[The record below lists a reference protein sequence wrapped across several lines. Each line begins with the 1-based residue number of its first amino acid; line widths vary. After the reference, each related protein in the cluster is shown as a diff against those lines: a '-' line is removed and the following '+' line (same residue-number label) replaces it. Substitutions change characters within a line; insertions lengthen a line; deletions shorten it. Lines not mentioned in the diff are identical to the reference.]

1 METPTV
7 ASHGTFVTSI
17 IRQLAPEF
25 FVSVA
30 KARPLEKQI
39 LSPASTEPGLVV
51 PDDVTDELHVDEAL
65 VRLML
70 RHSTVTATT
79 DEGDVE
85 LAFSDD
91 GGIQPSPFGA
101 DNELV
106 ALSFAANDSI
116 AVLNLSLGTYACPLE
131 GDGSQIPTTDA
142 LLTFWAG
149 VFDSPIIAAGGNE
162 LINAFFYPGALENV
176 KAVGATDN
184 QGDQIVWEDD
194 DSQPPKTVAHSG
206 DSRTWINAKALGC
219 DLVGVSGAEQ
229 ELVAW
234 SGSSFATAVVSALT
248 ATGPAPTKD
257 TNDLEVFDG
266 DTVQILVEG
275 FTGLPNSCMIP

>member
-1 METPTV
+1 
-7 ASHGTFVTSI
+7 
-17 IRQLAPEF
+17 
-25 FVSVA
+25 
-30 KARPLEKQI
+30 
-39 LSPASTEPGLVV
+39 
-51 PDDVTDELHVDEAL
+51 
-65 VRLML
+65 ML

-116 AVLNLSLGTYACPLE
+116 AALNPSVGTYACPLE

-142 LLTFWAG
+142 LLTFSAG
-149 VFDSPIIAAGGNE
+149 VLDSPVIAAGGNE

-219 DLVGVSGAEQ
+219 DLVGLPGAEQ
-229 ELVAW
+229 PLVAW
-234 SGSSFATAVVSALT
+234 SGSSFAAAVVSAMT
-248 ATGPAPTKD
+248 AIGTAATQDANGLD
-257 TNDLEVFDG
+257 VFDSVTFESLFENVG
-266 DTVQILVEG
+266 T
-275 FTGLPNSCMIP
+275 LPDSCMIP